1 MTKEID
7 KVTANILNDQK
18 RFQKMF
24 ADVAKVR
31 NALAH
36 QVVPMMQ
43 AIENLNRQM
52 APTVEVI
59 NKMNQQMAP
68 YAKIAKNIEA
78 SLAPF
83 RSKVLEMQNNLNLI
97 AASVNT
103 KYLNNPEFIR
113 LASQASSIAKIVA
126 DLQPETISEVY
137 AQTIQLYSEPETL
150 DPIQATIT
158 QIEEQAKSPGTVL
171 SFEFYLSVVLSI
183 ILFLMS
189 QSSSEESDE
198 LLFERLD
205 RLEST
210 LLQNYR
216 AAEKEEENASFYIVK
231 RSVNFRDGPSTKHG
245 ILDILYPNQKVK
257 LISRKSKWIEVEYYD
272 HIDDSYKQ
280 GWVFKKYLK
289 LLNRKSPARHEKP

>member
-1 MTKEID
+1 MTKELD
-7 KVTANILNDQK
+7 KVTVNILKDHE

-36 QVVPMMQ
+36 QMTPTMQ
-43 AIENLNRQM
+43 AIEKLNRQM
-52 APTVEVI
+52 APTVEGI
-59 NKMNQQMAP
+59 NKINQQMAP
-68 YAKIAKNIEA
+68 HAKMAKNIEA

-83 RSKVLEMQNNLNLI
+83 RSKALEIQNNLNLI
-97 AASVNT
+97 TASVNT

-113 LASQASSIAKIVA
+113 LACQASSIAKIVA

-137 AQTIQLYSEPETL
+137 AQTVQLYSESESS
-150 DPIQATIT
+150 DPIQAAIT
-158 QIEEQAKSPGTVL
+158 HIEEKAKSPGTVL
-171 SFEFYLSVVLSI
+171 SFEFYLAFVLSI

-198 LLFERLD
+198 LLLGRLD

-210 LLQNYR
+210 LLQSYS
-216 AAEKEEENASFYIVK
+216 AAEKEEEDASFYIVK
-231 RSVNFRDGPSTKHG
+231 RSVNFRKGPSTKHG
-245 ILDILYPNQKVK
+245 VLDVLYPNQKVK
-257 LISRKSKWIEVEYYD
+257 LISRNSKWIEVVYYD

-280 GWVFKKYLK
+280 GWVFKKNLK
-289 LLNRKSPARHEKP
+289 LLNRKVPAKYKKP